1 MTAKTRLRE
10 PARPILAGAAIL
22 VVEDEFYLAFE
33 LKAAVERAGGIVAG
47 PFADAASAIA
57 HLVEAR
63 IDGAVVDV
71 NLGNGISTLVA
82 DALIERA
89 VPFLFLTGY
98 DAAALPDRFG
108 GVERIEKPADLC
120 AVMRKLRV
128 LVGPGEG
135 QAAAR

>member
-1 MTAKTRLRE
+1 MTAMTRLRE
-10 PARPILAGAAIL
+10 SDGPILAGAAIL

-71 NLGNGISTLVA
+71 NLGSGISTLVA
-82 DALIERA
+82 DALLERT

-108 GVERIEKPADLC
+108 GVDRIEKPADLG

-128 LVGPGEG
+128 LVGPRED

>member
-1 MTAKTRLRE
+1 MARRRE
-10 PARPILAGAAIL
+10 SDGPILAGAAIL

-33 LKAAVERAGGIVAG
+33 LKAAVERAGGVVAG

-57 HLVEAR
+57 HLAGAQ

-82 DALIERA
+82 DALIGRA
-89 VPFLFLTGY
+89 VPFLLLTGY

-108 GVERIEKPADLC
+108 GVDRIEKPADLG
-120 AVMRKLRV
+120 AVMRKLRA
-128 LVGPGEG
+128 LVGAGGG
-135 QAAAR
+135 QAATR